1 MAKRVLSEEEIV
13 KERLAY
19 LGTMA
24 GGLAHEVRSPLNSIH
39 LNVELLERAGCHPST
54 PDEEA
59 KFFKRVGRVKEEV
72 SSLQKILTEFL
83 QFARP
88 PGVQRLATDI
98 RDFIYDVIEFIQ
110 PELEEGGVKVRFDVS
125 EHEYPILIDRRQ
137 IEQVLNNI
145 LFNARDAMGEGGT
158 ITVSTQERGHDIVI
172 EVEDEGPGIPLD
184 DQEKIFDAFFT
195 TKEMGTGLGLG
206 ICRRIVQEHGGR
218 LELQSPVKQGKGTAF
233 RMFLPKE
240 KLLSSSPTDTAT

>member
-39 LNVELLERAGCHPST
+39 LNIELLERAGCHPST
-54 PDEEA
+54 EEDES

-83 QFARP
+83 QFAKP

-98 RDFIYDVIEFIQ
+98 RDYIYDVIEFIQ
-110 PELEEGGVKVRFDVS
+110 PELDVGKVKIRYDVS

-137 IEQVLNNI
+137 MEQVLNNI
-145 LFNARDAMGEGGT
+145 LFNARDAMVGGGV
-158 ITVSTQERGHDIVI
+158 ITVRTHESGHYIVI
-172 EVEDEGPGIPLD
+172 DIEDEGPGVPIED
-184 DQEKIFDAFFT
+184 HEKIFDAFFT

-218 LELQSPVKQGKGTAF
+218 LELESPVKDGKGTVF
-233 RMFLPKE
+233 SLYLPKE
-240 KLLSSSPTDTAT
+240 KLLSSSQMGTPA